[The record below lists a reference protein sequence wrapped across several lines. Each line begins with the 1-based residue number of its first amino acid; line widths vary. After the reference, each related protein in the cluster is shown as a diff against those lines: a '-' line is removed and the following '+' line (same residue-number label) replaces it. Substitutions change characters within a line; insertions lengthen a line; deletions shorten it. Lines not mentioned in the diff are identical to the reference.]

1 MDVNPILS
9 PIAFCI
15 ATIFSGAVEVGK
27 IEQAL
32 DAVTRGWP
40 VLGAR
45 VRFNEQTGK
54 IEMLIPDVPSVRL
67 KATSKQIDSTLAQ
80 TKLVHIKTRTIS
92 TQVIVRDP
100 SMYRSRP
107 LQNLQAHI
115 ESGEPI
121 WSLHI
126 TYLKDSTIL
135 AFTLPHFMDAGGL
148 QDILH
153 ALIGAMDGKPI
164 PPPASQHPWSTL
176 LTKARLHPSH
186 PDLAG
191 SWSVWD
197 GQSVEEF
204 QQEALS
210 DIQAIG
216 PLQSRNIYFPATE
229 IMRLK
234 QQAMEDIINAGYN
247 DVKWLSTSDVISAWF
262 YQHMFIDLPDSEA
275 TSRFMQ
281 FVNLRKHFPEVFP
294 PDHSYPRQAILPI
307 STSQLTDTQL
317 NSMSYGEIARMV
329 RLSVDNNAARMPLLT
344 KLKWVYEHEGKF
356 VAPFNPADRLQGLM
370 FRFGELDISR
380 HVTESTGTG
389 RVVEM
394 IGEASG
400 KGYINVLKFKDADGG
415 VVCEMD
421 WGVKRWT
428 SGEIAKYAL
437 DDQSAAQSTHYAVSG
452 TSL

>member
-1 MDVNPILS
+1 MLEVIELGYMDVNPILS

-281 FVNLRKHFPEVFP
+281 FVNLRKHFPEATYF
-294 PDHSYPRQAILPI
+294 YR
-307 STSQLTDTQL
+307 QLTDTQL

-356 VAPFNPADRLQGLM
+356 VAPFNPADRLQVTSSWLM

-400 KGYINVLKFKDADGG
+400 KDGG

-421 WGVKRWT
+421 WELNGGPQR
-428 SGEIAKYAL
+428 EIAKYAL